1 MTGKGDNALR
11 LTDWLFGW
19 REITADGDAAKFLTD
34 LLLKENIPAEIRTD
48 ENATTV
54 RVGRAA
60 GKRIFKALSEN
71 GINVRV
77 GEIRGL
83 PGLFRATMKRP
94 GAVCGVVLAVL
105 FFAFAR
111 TRLWD
116 VRIEGDGSVDEDAI
130 REIVYAAGL
139 RPGMK
144 LREISPESVSSA
156 CLLHEDVFSG
166 INVTLSGVVAK
177 VEWLGREQG
186 DPIASPSSD
195 GVNVVASCD
204 GVIVSVE
211 PTSGTAVVVPGQTVH
226 KGDLLIS
233 GVTGGGA
240 VRASGKVTATVT
252 REFTATVPKAVT
264 TNRIEKKNAVSLSFR
279 MFGEELFSIGA
290 GGDSVSEKEWTLPG
304 GIVLPFSFRVGYLHK
319 TVLENVELTEA
330 EAAQNALRRLRWIVR
345 EALAE
350 GELIREE
357 ISGGFDDAGY
367 TATAKT
373 EYLINIAKPLAF
385 TVGNEYNK

>member
-60 GKRIFKALSEN
+60 GKWILKALSEN

-83 PGLFRATMKRP
+83 PGLFRKTIKRP

-105 FFAFAR
+105 LFAFAR

-156 CLLHEDVFSG
+156 CLLREDVFSG

>member
-11 LTDWLFGW
+11 LTDWVFGW

-54 RVGRAA
+54 SVGRAA
-60 GKRIFKALSEN
+60 GKWILKALSEN

-83 PGLFRATMKRP
+83 LGLFRATMKRP

-105 FFAFAR
+105 LFAFAR

-240 VRASGKVTATVT
+240 VRASGKVTASVT
-252 REFTATVPKAVT
+252 REFTATVPKAAT

-319 TVLENVELTEA
+319 TVLGNVELTEA

>member
-1 MTGKGDNALR
+1 MR

-19 REITADGDAAKFLTD
+19 REITADGDSAKFLTD

-60 GKRIFKALSEN
+60 GKWILKALSEN

-105 FFAFAR
+105 LFAFAR

-156 CLLHEDVFSG
+156 CLL
-166 INVTLSGVVAK
+166 
-177 VEWLGREQG
+177 RE
-186 DPIASPSSD
+186 ASPSSD

-290 GGDSVSEKEWTLPG
+290 GGDSASEKEWTLPG

-357 ISGGFDDAGY
+357 ISGGFDNAGY

>member
-60 GKRIFKALSEN
+60 GKWILKALSEN

-83 PGLFRATMKRP
+83 PGLFRATMNRP

-105 FFAFAR
+105 LFVFAR

-330 EAAQNALRRLRWIVR
+330 EAAQNALRRLQWIVR

>member
-1 MTGKGDNALR
+1 MTDL
-11 LTDWLFGW
+11 LFGW
-19 REITADGDAAKFLTD
+19 REITAEGDGAKFLTD
-34 LLLKENIPAEIRTD
+34 LLLKENTPAEIRSD
-48 ENATTV
+48 GESATV
-54 RVGRAA
+54 RVGRTA
-60 GKRIFKALSEN
+60 GKKIVKKLIEN
-71 GINVRV
+71 GIDVRV
-77 GEIRGL
+77 GELRGL
-83 PGLFRATMKRP
+83 PALFRSAIARP
-94 GAVCGVVLAVL
+94 GALCGVILAVL
-105 FFAFAR
+105 LFTFAR

-116 VRIEGDGSVDEDAI
+116 VRIEGDGTVDEDAI

-156 CLLHEDVFSG
+156 CLLREDVFSG
-166 INVTLSGVVAK
+166 INVSLSGVIAK
-177 VEWLGREQG
+177 VEWIGRERG
-186 DPIASPSSD
+186 EPIASPSPD
-195 GVNVVASCD
+195 GGVNIVASCD

-252 REFTATVPKAVT
+252 REFTATVPKTVET
-264 TNRIEKKNAVSLSFR
+264 IRIEKKKPVSLSFR
-279 MFGEELFSIGA
+279 MFGEELFTFGA
-290 GGDSVSEKEWTLPG
+290 GGDSVSEKEPTLPG
-304 GIVLPFSFRVGYLHK
+304 GIVLPFSFRIGYSHE
-319 TVLENVELTEA
+319 TVKESVELTEA
-330 EAAQNALRRLRWIVR
+330 EAAQNAIRRLRWIVR

-350 GELIREE
+350 GELIREV
-357 ISGGFDDAGY
+357 ITGGFSDGGY